1 MYNENFNIPAII
13 SMSQMAKYLLLSR
26 SRLYQLIDAG
36 ILLPPA
42 HLLSNKRPIYT
53 REMALRNLEAK
64 TNNTGINGQ
73 IVMFYTARTT
83 PNTLKKVKT
92 KSEVKTQKKEPKNKY
107 RSFID
112 DLESLGLEDVSVK
125 SVESALSDCFP
136 DTVSDLE
143 DDETLTAVFRY
154 LNCQNTEHKPRT

>member
-13 SMSQMAKYLLLSR
+13 SMSQMARFLQLSR

-53 REMALRNLEAK
+53 REMALRNLEVK
-64 TNNTGINGQ
+64 INNTGINGT
-73 IVMFYTARTT
+73 IIMFYTARTT

-92 KSEVKTQKKEPKNKY
+92 KFHAWK
-107 RSFID
+107 R
-112 DLESLGLEDVSVK
+112 
-125 SVESALSDCFP
+125 
-136 DTVSDLE
+136 
-143 DDETLTAVFRY
+143 
-154 LNCQNTEHKPRT
+154 

>member
-1 MYNENFNIPAII
+1 MDNNNYIPTVI
-13 SMSQMAKYLLLSR
+13 SMSHMSKLLQLSR

-53 REMALRNLEAK
+53 REMVVRNLEVK
-64 TNNTGINGQ
+64 TNNTGINGE
-73 IVMFYTARTT
+73 IVMFYTARNTT
-83 PNTLKKVKT
+83 QTVKNVNK
-92 KSEVKTQKKEPKNKY
+92 KSETKIQSTEPKNKY
-107 RSFID
+107 QSFID

-125 SVESALSDCFP
+125 SVESALSVCFP
-136 DTVSDLE
+136 DTVPDLE